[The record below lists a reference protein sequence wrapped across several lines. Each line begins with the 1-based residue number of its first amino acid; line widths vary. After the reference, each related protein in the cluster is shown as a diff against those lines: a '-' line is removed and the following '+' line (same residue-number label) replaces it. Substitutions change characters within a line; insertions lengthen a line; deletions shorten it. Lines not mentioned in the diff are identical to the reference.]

1 MTDYIFHHYDT
12 SPFSEKVRLAFGAK
26 NLSWQSV
33 VIPNMNPK
41 PDLVPLTG
49 GYRRTPVMQIGA
61 DIYCDTQVILDEIER
76 RNPAPSLFP
85 VGNVA
90 TARAMALFADRI
102 WFQSAVAVIFGTIGD
117 AVDEAFKKDREQLS
131 GRPFD
136 TDGMKAAAP
145 LMKEQFRAALM
156 LVDAQL
162 ADGRAFLEGD
172 AITATDIHA
181 YMNYWFVANFTP
193 QNIDWLDAGSP
204 VANWAQ
210 RVKAVGHGTRTE
222 LDSKQALDIAKAAT
236 SETEEGMV
244 GTEPNGLK
252 VGDAVTVMADDY
264 GRDPISGTVHRL
276 EPHRIAIKR
285 NDPLVGEVVVHFPRI
300 GFVVIKA

>member
-1 MTDYIFHHYDT
+1 MVDYILHHYDT

-26 NLSWQSV
+26 GLAWQSV
-33 VIPNMNPK
+33 IIPNMNPK

-76 RNPAPSLFP
+76 RSPTPSLLP
-85 VGNVA
+85 GGNA
-90 TARAMALFADRI
+90 AGARAMALFADRI
-102 WFQSAVAVIFGTIGD
+102 WFQASVAVIFGTIGD
-117 AVDEAFKKDREQLS
+117 MVDDAFKQDREQLS

-156 LVDAQL
+156 LVDTQL
-162 ADGRAFLEGD
+162 GDGRAFLEGEVF
-172 AITATDIHA
+172 TATDIHA

-193 QNIDWLDAGSP
+193 QNIDWLDMASP
-204 VANWAQ
+204 VARWAE
-210 RVKAVGHGTRTE
+210 RVKAIGHGTRSE
-222 LDSKQALDIAKAAT
+222 QDAKEALGIAKAAT
-236 SETEEGMV
+236 TQTEEGV
-244 GTEPNGLK
+244 IGTEPNGLK
-252 VGDAVTVMADDY
+252 PGDAVTVMADDY
-264 GRDPISGTVHRL
+264 GRDPVAGKVHRL

-285 NDPLVGEVVVHFPRI
+285 NDPQLGEVVVHFPRI
-300 GFVVIKA
+300 GYVVVKA